1 MDAEVMRDADDGAAG
16 RASRK
21 LGGKDTPA
29 PAARSWWKFLAEAS
43 EHLDSSLDYQET
55 LKNVISLAV
64 PAIAD
69 YGAVALTGADGSM
82 SWGWTSHRDPARSDL
97 AVRLR
102 DYAPDVKT
110 PGVPAAET
118 VRADQPLFFDRVDE
132 ALLQSIARDETHL
145 SLLRELGPTSYISVP
160 LHARDRLLGLLVF
173 ATIVGTGRTFTQS
186 DVELADEIARRAAQS
201 IDHAMLFEEARQATR
216 ARDAM
221 LAIVSHDLKN
231 PLSTISMAVG
241 FLLEDIIP
249 DDGSRKTERQQLS
262 AVQRA
267 AERMF
272 RLIRDLL
279 DVSAIEAGQLS
290 VGRRQLQPVSPIL
303 DDAVDM
309 LRTAAAAK
317 NIELLL
323 ETPTDLPMLYADR
336 DRLLQVFSNLGG
348 NAVKFTPNGGKVT
361 IAARA
366 SGDVIEF
373 AVKDTGPGIPE
384 GDLAHVFDRFWQARK
399 TAHLGTG
406 LGLAIAKGIVEA
418 HGGQIRVA
426 STVGRGTEFVF
437 TIPRTLNGGV
447 PER

>member
-1 MDAEVMRDADDGAAG
+1 MDAEIMRDSDDRAPG
-16 RASRK
+16 RARRTRGEKGTAPRAVRSR
-21 LGGKDTPA
+21 
-29 PAARSWWKFLAEAS
+29 WKFLAEAS
-43 EHLDSSLDYQET
+43 EHLDGSLEYQQT

-69 YGAVALTGADGSM
+69 YAAVALMGTDGSM
-82 SWGWTSHRDPARSDL
+82 SWGWSSHRDPAKSDL
-97 AVRLR
+97 AAQLR
-102 DYAPDVKT
+102 GYSPDVKT
-110 PGVPAAET
+110 PGVPAADT
-118 VRADQPLFFDRVDE
+118 VRADHPLFFNRVDE
-132 ALLQSIARDETHL
+132 ALLRSIARDETHL
-145 SLLRELGPTSYISVP
+145 SLLRELAPTSYISVP
-160 LHARDRLLGLLVF
+160 LRARDRLLGLLVF
-173 ATIVGTGRTFTQS
+173 ATIAGTGRTFAQS
-186 DVELADEIARRAAQS
+186 EVELAYEIGRRAALS

-221 LAIVSHDLKN
+221 MAIVSHDLKN

-241 FLLEDIIP
+241 FLLEDVIP
-249 DDGSRKTERQQLS
+249 DDGSRKTERQQLG

-290 VGRRQLQPVSPIL
+290 VGRRQLQPVPPLL

-309 LRTAAAAK
+309 LRTAAAEK
-317 NIELLL
+317 NIELLV
-323 ETPTDLPMLYADR
+323 ESPAALPMVYADR

-348 NAVKFTPNGGKVT
+348 NAIKFTPGYGKVT

-366 SGDVIEF
+366 TDEEIEF
-373 AVKDTGPGIPE
+373 SVTDTGPGIPE

-418 HGGQIRVA
+418 HGGQIRVTSA
-426 STVGRGTEFVF
+426 VGRGTEFVF
-437 TIPRTLNGGV
+437 TLPLRTAGG
-447 PER
+447 EHGI